1 MRYHI
6 PTPRRGCRAWRAGLA
21 LPLLLVAATMARAQ
35 QAPSRGALPDS
46 VREAIA
52 RYRAAVAA
60 SDSCRH
66 YPELLADTGGPLA
79 GFQRR
84 RDPATGRE
92 CTTGLKGLL
101 PPTAFVIDG
110 QLVCPS
116 LHPSEWGGEL
126 RGVEP
131 GEVLRLEVSRDS
143 SVLARVRCTVPPFG
157 LVWITTNRQPPDS
170 AR

>member
-1 MRYHI
+1 MRHHV
-6 PTPRRGCRAWRAGLA
+6 PTPRRCPA
-21 LPLLLVAATMARAQ
+21 LPAVLAVLVLLTAATMVRAQ

-46 VREAIA
+46 VRAAIA

-66 YPELLADTGGPLA
+66 YPELLADSGGPLT
-79 GFQRR
+79 GSQRR

-131 GEVLRLEVSRDS
+131 GEILRLEVSRDS
-143 SVLARVRCTVPPFG
+143 SILARVRCTVPAFG